1 MKCYTDYILVMY
13 IDKQHRYTVY
23 CVEYVFIQVMIL
35 FHQGLFFSN
44 RPDLEQIVPG
54 ESFFWST
61 RLSSWIASNRPL
73 SDRVDLLKNSRR
85 WKTVVPWSSEDLV
98 RVVTLRR
105 HYAQPSVESGRGY
118 TKAPEG
124 ETRGPSRDLGRPRR
138 PRTDGAVYMHYFG
151 KYIGHVWSSCSTF
164 EQDAWINV
172 PA

>member
-23 CVEYVFIQVMIL
+23 CVVYVFIQVMIL
-35 FHQGLFFSN
+35 FHQGLFFPIGPIWTRLSPVN
-44 RPDLEQIVPG
+44 LV
-54 ESFFWST
+54 FWSA

-73 SDRVDLLKNSRR
+73 SDRVDMLKNSRR
-85 WKTVVPWSSEDLV
+85 SKPVVPWSSEDLV
-98 RVVTLRR
+98 RVVTLRW

-151 KYIGHVWSSCSTF
+151 KHIGHVWSSCSTF
-164 EQDAWINV
+164 EQDAWINF